1 MREKDVWKLV
11 EIEADKTNCNKRKV
25 GCIIYNALTEK
36 IVGRGHNFH
45 KDMMCDCSTAKTAI
59 HAEIQAIED
68 IDVTDINFDKDQCV
82 AVINHRPCDNCSK
95 ELSKVVYEVRY
106 RYQ

>member
-1 MREKDVWKLV
+1 MHEDILWGLLNA
-11 EIEADKTNCNKRKV
+11 EAKKTNCNKRRV
-25 GCIIYNALTEK
+25 GCVIYNTITEK
-36 IVGRGHNFH
+36 IVGAGHNSH
-45 KDMMCDCSTAKTAI
+45 KDGICDCSTTKTAV

-68 IDVTDINFDKDQCV
+68 IDVTDINFSRDQCV
-82 AVINHRPCDNCSK
+82 ALVNHRPCDSCNK